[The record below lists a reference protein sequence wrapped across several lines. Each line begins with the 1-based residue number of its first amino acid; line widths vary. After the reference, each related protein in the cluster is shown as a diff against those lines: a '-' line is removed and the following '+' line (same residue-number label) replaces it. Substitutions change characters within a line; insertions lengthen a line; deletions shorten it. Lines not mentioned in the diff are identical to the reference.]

1 MQFRSFTLFGLVAAF
16 GLAGCASTVNRVD
29 PNTITDL
36 SGDWN
41 DTDSR
46 LVAEQMITDCVSR
59 PWLAN
64 FKAAHAGTQPVLIVG
79 AVRNRSNE
87 HIDVNTFTKD
97 MERELINSGVVKF
110 VSSSQ
115 ERMEIR
121 SEREDQQEN
130 SSVETMKKMKRETG
144 ADYMLL
150 GNISEIED
158 IKGGTEAK
166 SYQINLELHNLET
179 NDVSWLGTKN
189 IKKMV
194 KRNSARP

>member
-1 MQFRSFTLFGLVAAF
+1 MQFRTLSLFGLVTAL

-29 PNTITDL
+29 PNTVTDL

-41 DTDSR
+41 DTDAR
-46 LVAEQMITDCVSR
+46 LVAEEMITKCVSS

-64 FKAAHAGTQPVLIVG
+64 FKATHSGTQPVLIVG
-79 AVRNRSNE
+79 AIRNRSNE
-87 HIDVNTFTKD
+87 HIDVSTFSKD
-97 MERELINSGVVKF
+97 MERELINSGMVRF

-130 SSVETMKKMKRETG
+130 ASAETMKKMKRESG
-144 ADYMLL
+144 ADYMLI

-179 NDVSWLGTKN
+179 NDVSWINTKN
-189 IKKMV
+189 IKKMI
-194 KRNSARP
+194 KRSSARP

>member
-1 MQFRSFTLFGLVAAF
+1 MQFRTLSLFGLIAAI
-16 GLAGCASTVNRVD
+16 GLAGCASSVNRID
-29 PNTITDL
+29 PNTVTDL
-36 SGDWN
+36 SGNWN

-46 LVAEQMITDCVSR
+46 LVAEQMITDCISR

-64 FKAAHAGTQPVLIVG
+64 FKAAHSGNQPVLIVG

-110 VSSSQ
+110 VSNSQ

-130 SSVETMKKMKRETG
+130 ASAETMKKMKRESG
-144 ADYMLL
+144 ADYMLI

-158 IKGGTEAK
+158 RKGGTVAK

-194 KRNSARP
+194 KRSSASY